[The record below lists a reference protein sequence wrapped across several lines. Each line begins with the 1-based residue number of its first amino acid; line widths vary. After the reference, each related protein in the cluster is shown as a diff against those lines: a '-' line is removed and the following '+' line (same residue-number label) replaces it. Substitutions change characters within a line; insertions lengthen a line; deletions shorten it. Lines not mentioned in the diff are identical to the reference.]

1 MDQKSQGYFSEIR
14 ARKLIR
20 GSKLGIFVRLNELSA
35 LAFAKPKASGLSE
48 EMPGGGGIPALEAH
62 QKFVVMRLALLN
74 MVKDDDELRFLDYW
88 ARWDRNVLQAIDSG
102 RMPFRYARDVLNN
115 ALGDI
120 ERGQKWQ

>member
-35 LAFAKPKASGLSE
+35 LAFAKPKASGPAE

-74 MVKDDDELRFLDYW
+74 HVKDDDELRFLDYW
-88 ARWDRNVLQAIDSG
+88 ARWDRNILQAIDSG
-102 RMPFRYARDVLNN
+102 RMPFRYARDVLNS